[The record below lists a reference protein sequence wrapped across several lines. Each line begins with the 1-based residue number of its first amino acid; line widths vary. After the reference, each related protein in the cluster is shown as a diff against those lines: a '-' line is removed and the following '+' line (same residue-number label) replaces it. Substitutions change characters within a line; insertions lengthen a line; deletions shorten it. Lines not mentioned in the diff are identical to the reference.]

1 MCRCWLLGGGLLL
14 SASIQ
19 AFNMPSNRPFSGSA
33 RREWIGRA
41 CGLSTDCTDPLGSV
55 QESCPER
62 WFTPSTASYCGLCGG
77 EVALQKQVE
86 GPRTSYRGA
95 DALQSPGTLPGL
107 HVPPGRLHL
116 SWRDWRCGAG
126 LLLALHPRLQA
137 WGSRLA
143 LGLFTTYL
151 LWCRSVSTSTASCA
165 LSAESTRKSPDVRGF
180 KALSF
185 AC

>member
-1 MCRCWLLGGGLLL
+1 MCCCWLLGGGLLL

-33 RREWIGRA
+33 RRERIGRA

-86 GPRTSYRGA
+86 GPRASYRGT
-95 DALQSPGTLPGL
+95 DALQTPGTLPGL
-107 HVPPGRLHL
+107 HVPPGCLHL
-116 SWRDWRCGAG
+116 SWRDRRCGAG
-126 LLLALHPRLQA
+126 LLLALHPPP
-137 WGSRLA
+137 G
-143 LGLFTTYL
+143 LGLTSRPRSLHHL
-151 LWCRSVSTSTASCA
+151 LPLMPVCFHVYGQLCSECT
-165 LSAESTRKSPDVRGF
+165 K
-180 KALSF
+180 
-185 AC
+185 